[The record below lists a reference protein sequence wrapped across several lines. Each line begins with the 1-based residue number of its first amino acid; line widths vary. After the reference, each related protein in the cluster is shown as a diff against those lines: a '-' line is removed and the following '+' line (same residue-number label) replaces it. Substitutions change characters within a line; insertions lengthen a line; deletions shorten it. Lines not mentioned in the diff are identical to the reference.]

1 MQLITVNRRKPQHGW
16 VTAQQ
21 CASRSWDSSP
31 SALGRHGVQPENMH
45 KAQVLV
51 CIPPR
56 ALPGVTGQLT
66 GAWGQNMGYSA
77 RQLERAGDKYQ
88 KGCCLCPVWPQT
100 WYTTQNHLCPLRP
113 QRVTPGSWFLKWFL
127 RNTAREQR
135 ATLSGDVLSSQ
146 GCHKAPQPGRLETT
160 DMYYLRSGS

>member
-1 MQLITVNRRKPQHGW
+1 MDGSPHSNVPQG
-16 VTAQQ
+16 VGTAPHLHLADTGYSLRT
-21 CASRSWDSSP
+21 CTRP
-31 SALGRHGVQPENMH
+31 RAL
-45 KAQVLV
+45 VLV

-66 GAWGQNMGYSA
+66 GAWGQNMGCLA
-77 RQLERAGDKYQ
+77 RQLERAGGKYQ
-88 KGCCLCPVWPQT
+88 KGCRLCPVWPQT

-113 QRVTPGSWFLKWFL
+113 QRVTPGSWFLKWSL
-127 RNTAREQR
+127 RNTARQQR
-135 ATLSGDVLSSQ
+135 ATLSGDVLFSQ